1 MRIEKFPNNSIRV
14 IEANGSFI
22 ESRSVEGHI
31 LFAILNKL
39 EQIRCGIID
48 VESAVD
54 NISRGKGGD

>member
-1 MRIEKFPNNSIRV
+1 MRIEKFPNSTIRV
-14 IEANGSFI
+14 THRDYGFV
-22 ESRSVEGHI
+22 ESRSVESHI
-31 LFAILNKL
+31 LLAILNKL